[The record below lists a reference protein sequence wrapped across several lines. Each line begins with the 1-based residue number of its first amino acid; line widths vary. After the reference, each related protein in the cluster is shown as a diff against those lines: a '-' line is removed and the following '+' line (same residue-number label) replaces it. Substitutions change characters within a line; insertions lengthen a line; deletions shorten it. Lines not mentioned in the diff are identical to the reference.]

1 MLVVDAIIKKKKKK
15 GMIDEYELVFAIKFN
30 LHSSKPICYYRREF
44 NLIENSF

>member
-1 MLVVDAIIKKKKKK
+1 MLVVDAIIKKKK

-30 LHSSKPICYYRREF
+30 LHSSKPICYYRREL